1 MSAIKALMTGL
12 IDYAGLFPPAKLDM
26 RKAVSNYR
34 EYRNGDEAWALGRL
48 IVPVSRLSEF
58 AEVFNEV
65 CCGEWEFAWLLSAL
79 VSDDASEDAK
89 RIADFAQGAVLI
101 DTLEVKA
108 ETLADVTAVLDVLPP
123 ELTPYVE
130 VDPERA
136 GEILPVLASR
146 RARAKIRTGGLTPDA
161 FPESDAVA
169 HFLMQC
175 AAAKVPFKATA
186 GLHHPMRGMRKLTY
200 ETTSPWGH
208 MHGFVN
214 MFMAAAYAYFGKD
227 EPFVQAMLDEES
239 PTAISV
245 AEDCLSWRGQRL
257 TTGEIEEVRGK
268 FAICFGSCSFTEPIT
283 ELKAL
288 GWL

>member
-1 MSAIKALMTGL
+1 MSAIEALMTGL
-12 IDYAGLFPPAKLDM
+12 IDYAGLFPPAKLEM

-34 EYRNGDEAWALGRL
+34 EYRNSDDAWALGRF
-48 IVPVSRLSEF
+48 IVPASRLPEF
-58 AEVFNEV
+58 AEMFNEV
-65 CCGEWEFAWLLSAL
+65 CCGEWEVAWLLSAL
-79 VSDDASEDAK
+79 ISDNASEDAK

-101 DTLEVKA
+101 DALEVKA
-108 ETLADVTAVLDVLPP
+108 ESVADVTAVLDVLPP
-123 ELTPYVE
+123 ELTAYVE

-136 GEILPVLASR
+136 DEILPVLANR

-161 FPESDAVA
+161 FPESAAVA
-169 HFLMQC
+169 HFLVRC

-186 GLHHPMRGMRKLTY
+186 GLHHPLRGVRKLTY

-214 MFMAAAYAYFGKD
+214 LFMAAAYAYFAKD

-245 AEDCLSWRGQRL
+245 AEDGLSWRGQRL
-257 TTGEIEEVRGK
+257 TTEEIEEVRRE

>member
-136 GEILPVLASR
+136 GEMLPVLASR

-200 ETTSPWGH
+200 ETASPWGH

-257 TTGEIEEVRGK
+257 TTEEIEEVRGK

>member
-89 RIADFAQGAVLI
+89 QIVDFAQGAVLI

-108 ETLADVTAVLDVLPP
+108 ETLADVTAVLDVLPS

-136 GEILPVLASR
+136 GEMLPVLASR

-169 HFLMQC
+169 RFLMQC

-200 ETTSPWGH
+200 ETASPWGH

-239 PTAISV
+239 PTAINV

-257 TTGEIEEVRGK
+257 TTEEIEEVRGK

>member
-1 MSAIKALMTGL
+1 MSAIGALMTEL
-12 IDYAGLFPPAKLDM
+12 IDYAGLFPPAKVEM

-34 EYRNGDEAWALGRL
+34 EYRNGDDAWALGRL
-48 IVPVSRLSEF
+48 IVPASRLAEF
-58 AEVFNEV
+58 VEVFNEV
-65 CCGEWEFAWLLSAL
+65 CCGEREVAWLLSVL
-79 VSDDASEDAK
+79 VSDDVSGDAK

-101 DTLEVKA
+101 DTIEVKA
-108 ETLADVTAVLDVLPP
+108 ETVADVTAVLDVLSTGA
-123 ELTPYVE
+123 TPYVE
-130 VDPERA
+130 ILPEMA
-136 GEILPVLASR
+136 GEILPALAGR

-161 FPESDAVA
+161 FPESAVVA
-169 HFLMQC
+169 HFLVEC

-200 ETTSPWGH
+200 EATSPWGH

-214 MFMAAAYAYFGKD
+214 LFMAAAYAYVGKE

-239 PTAISV
+239 PTAITV
-245 AEDCLSWRGQRL
+245 AEDCLTWRGQRL
-257 TTGEIEEVRGK
+257 TTEEIEEVRRK